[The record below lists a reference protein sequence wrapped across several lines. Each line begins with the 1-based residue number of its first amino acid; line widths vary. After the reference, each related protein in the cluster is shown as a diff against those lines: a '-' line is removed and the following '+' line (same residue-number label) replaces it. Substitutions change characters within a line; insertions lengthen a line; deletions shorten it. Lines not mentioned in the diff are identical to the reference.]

1 MHLEATYEM
10 SERRACQVIQADR
23 KTIRYK
29 ARRPSDADLRLR
41 LRELAAEQRRLG
53 YRRLHVLL
61 RGEGHVVNRKKTQ
74 RLYRE
79 EGRCDEKRAQVPEF
93 QGCPPGDKFSEL
105 TSSSLA
111 FLRRPCRRRSHEE
124 DDRDQPP

>member
-1 MHLEATYEM
+1 M
-10 SERRACQVIQADR
+10 SGYPGGSQDDPVE
-23 KTIRYK
+23 

-41 LRELAAEQRRLG
+41 LRERSAEQRRLG

-79 EGRCDEKRAQVPEF
+79 EGRCDEKRAQVPE
-93 QGCPPGDKFSEL
+93 S
-105 TSSSLA
+105 
-111 FLRRPCRRRSHEE
+111 
-124 DDRDQPP
+124 